1 MSPRRRD
8 VLAAGGL
15 ALASAVAGCAN
26 SGGDGTENGTDD
38 GTPGTDTGSPNGS
51 TGGGTNRSAS
61 DLETVAL
68 GEELTV
74 GDVPVTASEPAVRS
88 ALVYRTDRKQYSLAS
103 STGTH
108 YLLVGVE
115 GGENAP
121 APDRFRLVTA
131 SSGTYRPSTPTGG
144 DPLDERGEAYAP
156 ADGTTS
162 GWLAFTVPGG
172 VPYSAAVL
180 TTADAGTGWALGEGT
195 VAAMAEPVPAFSLEG
210 VEAPDSVEA
219 GSQFDVTVTVANT
232 SDTDGLARGVVDQTA
247 PSTVAVPFSVDV
259 AAGETGSY
267 VEQFFATSRA
277 SEVAFT
283 VVTPGGDRS
292 VSIPVEGGG
301 ERENGTNGTN
311 ASGNASDG

>member
-15 ALASAVAGCAN
+15 ALASALAGCAN
-26 SGGDGTENGTDD
+26 SGDDGTENGTDD
-38 GTPGTDTGSPNGS
+38 GTPSTDAGSPNGS
-51 TGGGTNRSAS
+51 NGSGGTNRSAS

-68 GEELTV
+68 GEELPV
-74 GDVPVTASEPAVRS
+74 DDASVTASDPAVRS

-121 APDRFRLVTA
+121 APDQFRLVTA
-131 SSGTYRPSTPTGG
+131 SSGTYRPSTPTSG

-180 TTADAGTGWALGEGT
+180 TTADAGTGWALGEET
-195 VAAMAEPVPAFSLEG
+195 VDAMAEPVPAFSLEG
-210 VEAPDSVEA
+210 IEAPDSVEA

-247 PSTVAVPFSVDV
+247 PSSVAVPFSVDV

-292 VSIPVEGGG
+292 VSIPVEGGS
-301 ERENGTNGTN
+301 ENGTNGTD
-311 ASGNASDG
+311 ASGNASDE